1 MLVAI
6 PSPFAATVNN
16 ITKRFS
22 KENIPRTRPGRPRS
36 AEVDEAI
43 LQAAFRLLASGGY
56 TRMSVDAVAAE
67 AGVTK
72 PSIYLRFPRG
82 KAELAAAALAHGR
95 DRSRAVGETGDT
107 RSDLVAHLEHFRRG
121 IKRPFG
127 MSMIGTVLAEEQQM
141 PELLQR
147 FREYIVEPRRRRFRA
162 VLDRARER
170 GELRTDTDVD
180 AAIAML
186 VGAFYAWYLAG
197 SPFPRDWAERVVG
210 TVLDG
215 LRRP

>member
-6 PSPFAATVNN
+6 PSPFAATVDN
-16 ITKRFS
+16 ITKRSS

-95 DRSRAVGETGDT
+95 DRSRAVDETGDT

-121 IKRPFG
+121 IERPFG
-127 MSMIGTVLAEEQQM
+127 MSMIGTVLAEEQHM
-141 PELLQR
+141 PGLLQR
-147 FREYIVEPRRRRFRA
+147 FREYVVEPRRRRFRA
-162 VLDRARER
+162 VLERARER

-186 VGAFYAWYLAG
+186 VGAYYAWYLAG
-197 SPFPRDWAERVVG
+197 ASFPREWAERVVD